1 MKRALKS
8 AQFLVYSFERWQEV
22 DELQNKLKDTIQEIE
37 DRYSL
42 LFCCIMGHGTR
53 GRLRGTSGIEGA
65 INQVL
70 QIFDEELD
78 LTTPLVGIL
87 FHNFLHIH

>member
-1 MKRALKS
+1 MKSALKS

-22 DELQNKLKDTIQEIE
+22 DELQSKLRASIKEIE
-37 DRYSL
+37 DCCLL

-53 GRLRGTSGIEGA
+53 GRFRGTSGIEGE

-78 LTTPLVGIL
+78 LNTPLVSIL